1 MADELTRARAALQWC
16 DSYSRMP
23 TLIGLADVLSPDDW
37 HTLLGEAWNICDN
50 IGAHRNL
57 LRRMLPPSGPVRQM
71 MNADERAAYDALPE
85 RLTVYRGCGAANL
98 RGASWSLRREV
109 AARFPFLMR
118 YRAERPLLVTA
129 SVLKRRVLA
138 IKLDRDEAE
147 IITFAARRTA
157 VEMLRREA
165 TV

>member
-1 MADELTRARAALQWC
+1 
-16 DSYSRMP
+16 
-23 TLIGLADVLSPDDW
+23 
-37 HTLLGEAWNICDN
+37 
-50 IGAHRNL
+50 
-57 LRRMLPPSGPVRQM
+57 
-71 MNADERAAYDALPE
+71 
-85 RLTVYRGCGAANL
+85 
-98 RGASWSLRREV
+98 
-109 AARFPFLMR
+109 MR